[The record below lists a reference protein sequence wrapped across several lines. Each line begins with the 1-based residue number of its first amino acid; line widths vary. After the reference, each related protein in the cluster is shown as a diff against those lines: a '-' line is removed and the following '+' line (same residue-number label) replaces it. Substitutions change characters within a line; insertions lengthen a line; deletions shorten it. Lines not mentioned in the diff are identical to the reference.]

1 LHRKD
6 AVLEAITAPREW
18 YVERFAAAEPTAM
31 DVAWRRAPFE
41 QRPFLRWGAGHL
53 LLLSPRALLSWLGEG
68 FSHRV
73 FACAERR
80 GEQVKQRYMRYY
92 GQLVEAYSLE
102 LAESSFDAPEPMRRV
117 HGEQRYGKGGG
128 KKTSDIAIDSSP
140 DLVLFEVGA
149 GRLKESSRVL
159 ARWEDVESDLK
170 KLVLV
175 RMKKLDGVIDALQ
188 ADEATLPNISSE
200 TLREI
205 WPVIV
210 TAGGVIQSEILWDYI
225 EEHREGML
233 EQPRVQPLT
242 LLDLDDFE
250 LLMGLVEA
258 GASLVD
264 VLRRKNGSRFR
275 RFDLE
280 KWIEQDS
287 SAPRE
292 QRPALM
298 ERRMGEVFLTFGRQL
313 GFSEEQLA
321 PLRERHQSM
330 EP

>member
-1 LHRKD
+1 
-6 AVLEAITAPREW
+6 
-18 YVERFAAAEPTAM
+18 
-31 DVAWRRAPFE
+31 
-41 QRPFLRWGAGHL
+41 
-53 LLLSPRALLSWLGEG
+53 
-68 FSHRV
+68 
-73 FACAERR
+73 
-80 GEQVKQRYMRYY
+80 MRYY

-102 LAESSFDAPEPMRRV
+102 LAESSFDAPEPMRRM

-159 ARWEDVESDLK
+159 ARWEDVESGLK